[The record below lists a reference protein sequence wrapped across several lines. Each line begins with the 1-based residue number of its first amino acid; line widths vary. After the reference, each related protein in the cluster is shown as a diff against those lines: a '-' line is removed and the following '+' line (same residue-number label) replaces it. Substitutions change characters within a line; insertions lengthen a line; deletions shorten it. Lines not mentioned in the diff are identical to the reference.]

1 MPGLAVVG
9 TQWGDEGKGKFVDLL
24 APRFHSVV
32 RFGGGHNAGHTVVVS
47 GRSVILHLLP
57 SAVLHEGV
65 RSIVGNGC
73 VVDPRALL
81 DEMAEL
87 EAAGLDPAR
96 DLVLSDRAQI
106 ILPIHRAVE
115 AEEESRLAGRRIGT
129 TGRGIG
135 PAYED
140 KVGRRGL
147 RLGDLRYPDNRDQ
160 RLRHLIGM
168 RSRLLGWD
176 QAREAAEVAETRAL
190 LDGFA
195 GRILPL
201 VRDTSLLIHETL
213 EAGESVL
220 FEGAQA
226 ALLDVDHGT
235 YPFVTS
241 SSAVAAAA
249 AVGAGVGP
257 QAISRVL
264 GVAKAYQT
272 RVGEGPLPTAMDKGI
287 GQAIQKRGR
296 EFGASTGRPRRCGWF
311 DSVVLRYARRVN
323 GIDEIALTKLDVLDG
338 LDQVL
343 VGVGYRFDGE
353 RIIDFP
359 GEPDALARCEP
370 EFRSLPG
377 WDRPTRGVRR
387 LADLPPAARRYL
399 DVLEELSGIPIT
411 MVSTGPDRE
420 DSILLAA

>member
-1 MPGLAVVG
+1 MSGLAVVG
-9 TQWGDEGKGKFVDLL
+9 TQWGDEGKGKFVDVL

-32 RFGGGHNAGHTVVVS
+32 RFGGGHNAGHTVVVG
-47 GRSVILHLLP
+47 GRTVVLHLLP
-57 SAVLHEGV
+57 SAVLHAGV

-81 DEMAEL
+81 GEMAEL
-87 EAAGLDPAR
+87 RAAGLDPAR

-106 ILPIHRAVE
+106 ILPVHRAVE
-115 AEEESRLAGRRIGT
+115 AYEESRLAGRRIGT

-147 RLGDLRYPDNRDQ
+147 RLGDLRYPENRDQ
-160 RLRHLIGM
+160 RLAHLIGM
-168 RSRLLGWD
+168 RARLLGWD
-176 QAREAAEVAETRAL
+176 AAREDAEVRDTRVL

-195 GRILPL
+195 SRVLPL

-213 EAGESVL
+213 AAGRQVL

-241 SSAVAAAA
+241 ASSVAAAA

-257 QAISRVL
+257 QAVTRVL

-272 RVGEGPLPTAMDKGI
+272 RVGEGPMPTAMAEAVGREI
-287 GQAIQKRGR
+287 RSRGR
-296 EFGASTGRPRRCGWF
+296 EFGASTGRARRCGWF

-323 GIDEIALTKLDVLDG
+323 GIDELAITKLDVLDG
-338 LDQVL
+338 LDEIR
-343 VGVGYRFDGE
+343 VGVRYRLDGE
-353 RIIDFP
+353 PVADFP
-359 GEPDALARCEP
+359 GEPGALARCEP
-370 EFRSLPG
+370 EFRTLPG

-387 LADLPPAARRYL
+387 LADLPVAARRYL
-399 DVLEELSGIPIT
+399 DTLEELSGVPIT
-411 MVSTGPDRE
+411 MVSTGPDRK
-420 DSILLAA
+420 DSILPAG

>member
-1 MPGLAVVG
+1 M
-9 TQWGDEGKGKFVDLL
+9 
-24 APRFHSVV
+24 
-32 RFGGGHNAGHTVVVS
+32 
-47 GRSVILHLLP
+47 
-57 SAVLHEGV
+57 
-65 RSIVGNGC
+65 
-73 VVDPRALL
+73 
-81 DEMAEL
+81 
-87 EAAGLDPAR
+87 
-96 DLVLSDRAQI
+96 
-106 ILPIHRAVE
+106 
-115 AEEESRLAGRRIGT
+115 
-129 TGRGIG
+129 
-135 PAYED
+135 
-140 KVGRRGL
+140 
-147 RLGDLRYPDNRDQ
+147 
-160 RLRHLIGM
+160 
-168 RSRLLGWD
+168 
-176 QAREAAEVAETRAL
+176 
-190 LDGFA
+190 
-195 GRILPL
+195 
-201 VRDTSLLIHETL
+201 
-213 EAGESVL
+213 L

>member
-32 RFGGGHNAGHTVVVS
+32 RFGGGHNAGHTVVVG

-73 VVDPRALL
+73 VVDPTALL
-81 DEMAEL
+81 DEMASL
-87 EAAGLDPAR
+87 RAAGLAPER

-106 ILPIHRAVE
+106 ILPIHREVE
-115 AEEESRLAGRRIGT
+115 AYEETWLGGRRIGT

-140 KVGRRGL
+140 KAGRRGL
-147 RLGDLRYPDNRDQ
+147 RLGDLRYPENRDL
-160 RLRHLIGM
+160 RLAHLIGF
-168 RSRLLGWD
+168 RARLLEWD
-176 QAREAAEVAETRAL
+176 AARRDAEIRETRAL
-190 LDGFA
+190 LDDFA
-195 GRILPL
+195 ARILPL
-201 VRDTSLLIHETL
+201 VQDTSLLIHETL
-213 EAGESVL
+213 AAGRDVL

-241 SSAVAAAA
+241 GSAVAGAA

-257 QAISRVL
+257 QAVARVL

-272 RVGEGPLPTAMDKGI
+272 RVGEGPLPTAMEGPV
-287 GQAIQKRGR
+287 GRAIQERGR
-296 EFGASTGRPRRCGWF
+296 EFGATTGRPRRCGWF
-311 DSVVLRYARRVN
+311 DGVVLRYARRVN
-323 GIDEIALTKLDVLDG
+323 GIDELAITKLDVLDG
-338 LDQVL
+338 LPEIR
-343 VGVGYRFDGE
+343 VGVGYRLDGE
-353 RIIDFP
+353 PVAEFP
-359 GEPDALARCEP
+359 GEHGALARCEP
-370 EFRSLPG
+370 EFRVLPG
-377 WDRPTRGVRR
+377 WDRPCRGVRR
-387 LADLPPAARRYL
+387 LADLAPEARAYL
-399 DVLEELSGIPIT
+399 DAVEEFVGVPIT
-411 MVSTGPDRE
+411 MVSTGPDRA
-420 DSILLAA
+420 DSIFRTG